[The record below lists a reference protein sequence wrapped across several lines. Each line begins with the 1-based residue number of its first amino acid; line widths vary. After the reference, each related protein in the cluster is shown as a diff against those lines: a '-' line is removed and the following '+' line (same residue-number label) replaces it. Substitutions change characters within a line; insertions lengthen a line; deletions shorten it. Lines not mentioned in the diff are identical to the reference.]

1 MLPLEEVVRRAKLE
15 VATVKGSELIG
26 AHRID
31 AEAYQR
37 EVLNAYIALA
47 RLPHVQLGEVAF
59 ITDGQHGYHVIDET
73 SEIKHLTAQCIRNGY
88 VDASNADRISAEMH
102 ARNQRSACESGDVVL
117 STAGTIGSAGVVTA
131 DVLPANMDQDLA
143 RIKIYDQHQLNPWY
157 VATFLSSWF
166 GRLQTG
172 RESTGQVQQ
181 HLALEKVRQLR
192 IPLLDDQDAIA
203 RKAHRAFELFR
214 ESEALYAQAQVLLTA
229 ELGLDR
235 LDLSE
240 GLYSVRRSSEALQAR
255 RIDAEYYKPRYQRL
269 LEHIQKTGQGIRLGD
284 WVAEP
289 IKRGVQPEYVG
300 DGDTVVINSQH
311 VGKTH
316 IVLDDNRFTS
326 RGLYQVGANQRAIVR
341 QYDVLLNST
350 GYITIGR
357 CQTLLDD
364 VQAVIDGHIS
374 IIRPK
379 EGLDPVYL
387 AVYLNAL
394 PGQLQTER
402 GWTGSSGQIEL
413 RAEVISDFVIWKA
426 PAHTQQQIRGLIE
439 QSHQARREAKRL
451 LAEARAEVERMIE
464 AA

>member
-1 MLPLEEVVRRAKLE
+1 
-15 VATVKGSELIG
+15 
-26 AHRID
+26 
-31 AEAYQR
+31 
-37 EVLNAYIALA
+37 
-47 RLPHVQLGEVAF
+47 
-59 ITDGQHGYHVIDET
+59 
-73 SEIKHLTAQCIRNGY
+73 
-88 VDASNADRISAEMH
+88 
-102 ARNQRSACESGDVVL
+102 
-117 STAGTIGSAGVVTA
+117 
-131 DVLPANMDQDLA
+131 
-143 RIKIYDQHQLNPWY
+143 
-157 VATFLSSWF
+157 
-166 GRLQTG
+166 
-172 RESTGQVQQ
+172 
-181 HLALEKVRQLR
+181 
-192 IPLLDDQDAIA
+192 
-203 RKAHRAFELFR
+203 
-214 ESEALYAQAQVLLTA
+214 LYAQAQALLTT

-240 GLYSVRRSSEALQAR
+240 GLYSVRRASEALQAG

-300 DGDTVVINSQH
+300 DGNTVVINSQH

-316 IVLDDNRFTS
+316 IVLDGNRFTS
-326 RGLYQVGANQRAIVR
+326 REFYQVGTNQRAIVR

-357 CQTLLDD
+357 CQALLDD

-426 PAHTQQQIRGLIE
+426 PARTQQQIRGLIE
-439 QSHQARREAKRL
+439 QSHQARCEAKRL